1 MAYYFMYYIN
11 NIQLLYY
18 VMYLLYYVMYL
29 LFLVHCQTDN
39 KNLNQAIIYWVFI
52 YCGNFNVQN
61 VMLHAFLKI
70 FLL

>member
-1 MAYYFMYYIN
+1 MAYYFMYYIY
-11 NIQLLYY
+11 NIQ
-18 VMYLLYYVMYL
+18 LLYYVMYL